1 MSDEDI
7 SRKLERQFMINS
19 VTKLVEFCVKFD
31 IKIVANQKVV
41 GCEMKNLFREKKIIV
56 LERLG
61 HEGIERLKCVSRCFN
76 HLSTDI
82 SSRPSI
88 IESLSEF
95 SNLGE
100 NIVKV

>member
-1 MSDEDI
+1 MSDEAI
-7 SRKLERQFMINS
+7 SRKHEHQFMIDS
-19 VTKLVEFCVKFD
+19 VKTIVEFCVRFD

-41 GCEMKNLFREKKIIV
+41 GCEIKELFRKKKIIV

-61 HEGIERLKCVSRCFN
+61 HDGIERLKCVSRCYN
-76 HLSTDI
+76 HISTDM

-95 SNLGE
+95 SNLHE
-100 NIVKV
+100 NKVKV